1 MKIPKSLKSLTGFAI
16 LVVFV
21 FCVYRFYQVSPK
33 LLEPEGWTRLTRA
46 TSAGE
51 APVPSEPP
59 APSEEAV
66 SGPDVTASTAP
77 VETAPTATPDP
88 APTPDVDSPA
98 ARAAALG
105 LPAPPEIDVESWEFI
120 LANEYN
126 PIGEYAP
133 QNPVTVEGQQFDE
146 RIVDALQAMVA
157 DTRAQNLSVYLSSGY
172 RSYADQLYLYNKK
185 KAEYPP
191 EGKDSAGRWIVMPPG
206 TSEHQTGLCCDITYI
221 YVSPKDE
228 SLENT
233 PMFQYMSQHCQD
245 FGFIVR
251 YPKDKQNVTG
261 VMYEPWHFRYVGVD
275 AAQYIM
281 ANHLCLE
288 EFIGLYR
295 DVNTAS

>member
-1 MKIPKSLKSLTGFAI
+1 MKVPKFLKSLTGLVI

-21 FCVYRFYQVSPK
+21 FCAYRFYLVSPK
-33 LLEPEGWTRLTRA
+33 LLEPENWTRLTRA
-46 TSAGE
+46 DRAGE
-51 APVPSEPP
+51 PEASAQP
-59 APSEEAV
+59 APSEVPADTQPAPESA
-66 SGPDVTASTAP
+66 AP
-77 VETAPTATPDP
+77 VETQPVPEITP
-88 APTPDVDSPA
+88 APTPDADSPA

-105 LPAPPEIDVESWEFI
+105 LPAPPEIDIDSWEFI
-120 LANEYN
+120 LANELN

-146 RIVDALQAMVA
+146 RVVEALQAMVA
-157 DTRAQNLSVYLSSGY
+157 DTRAQNLSVFLSSGY

-191 EGKDSAGRWIVMPPG
+191 EGKDSAGNWIVLPPG

-251 YPKDKQNVTG
+251 YPKDKQDVTG
-261 VMYEPWHFRYVGVD
+261 VMYEPWHFRYVGVE
-275 AAQYIM
+275 AARYITE
-281 ANHLCLE
+281 NHICLE
-288 EFIGLYR
+288 EFISLYR
-295 DVNTAS
+295 DINS